1 MRRGQLFCWG
11 LIIFKILIGFGDSF
25 SDKGVLSGVLLIN
38 FMKVGQ
44 SSNEHELKLNVT
56 AVNNKHRSLDK
67 VFGELDRHDL
77 KQNIC
82 S

>member
-11 LIIFKILIGFGDSF
+11 GLFFKILIGFGDSF
-25 SDKGVLSGVLLIN
+25 FDKGVLSGVLLIN

-67 VFGELDRHDL
+67 VFNELDRHDL

>member
-11 LIIFKILIGFGDSF
+11 LIFKILIGFGDSF
-25 SDKGVLSGVLLIN
+25 SDKGVLPWLLLIN
-38 FMKVGQ
+38 FVKVG
-44 SSNEHELKLNVT
+44 NEYELKLNVT
-56 AVNNKHRSLDK
+56 AVNSKHRSLDK
-67 VFGELDRHDL
+67 VCGELDRHDL

>member
-1 MRRGQLFCWG
+1 MLGAYFQNLNWFWG
-11 LIIFKILIGFGDSF
+11 FIF
-25 SDKGVLSGVLLIN
+25 DKGVLSGVLLIN

-67 VFGELDRHDL
+67 VFGDRHDL